1 MSLELVKN
9 NYVKYILIVN
19 IFAFIISSFSEITT
33 FNIFYFTYTAFITLT
48 TLIIYKLRMSG
59 RLDLFIFFIIFSFL
73 YLSLGELT
81 LEENKHYFYNVDD
94 KKYFRLFN
102 IICLNCILFYIYK
115 KKYIFARSI
124 EIKKINY
131 LAISIIISL
140 GYLCFFYMSFDTLN
154 NDILNIFDKKS
165 KYILKTQD
173 FNIPYFIFFYF
184 SIVII
189 TFDFFFTKKIEFLK
203 SLLLLIFVL
212 PYILYL
218 LFIGERSYI
227 IMIFVPITY
236 ILFIRF
242 SKYIKLNLLSALTIF
257 MCFIIFSNIG
267 VLRNYSDNLFRDINN
282 LQDKSYSIID
292 IPTEFS
298 SSIMSQ
304 RLIFN
309 NTYYPSM
316 GETYYSSIVRWIPNK
331 VYNFKTNL
339 SLSKETQVINYLNT
353 RSMKEATSQ
362 NVSGVGYSFTSAAYK
377 NFYFL
382 GSILGTFLILL
393 TINHINNFILLKNY
407 YLSMIFLTL
416 SGFSILILRSSYNGL
431 FTIFFYTTFVCA
443 IYFMLS
449 NFFEKY
455 KYFFIKKG

>member
-1 MSLELVKN
+1 
-9 NYVKYILIVN
+9 
-19 IFAFIISSFSEITT
+19 
-33 FNIFYFTYTAFITLT
+33 
-48 TLIIYKLRMSG
+48 
-59 RLDLFIFFIIFSFL
+59 
-73 YLSLGELT
+73 
-81 LEENKHYFYNVDD
+81 
-94 KKYFRLFN
+94 
-102 IICLNCILFYIYK
+102 
-115 KKYIFARSI
+115 
-124 EIKKINY
+124 
-131 LAISIIISL
+131 
-140 GYLCFFYMSFDTLN
+140 
-154 NDILNIFDKKS
+154 
-165 KYILKTQD
+165 
-173 FNIPYFIFFYF
+173 
-184 SIVII
+184 
-189 TFDFFFTKKIEFLK
+189 
-203 SLLLLIFVL
+203 
-212 PYILYL
+212 YILYL

-407 YLSMIFLTL
+407 YLSM
-416 SGFSILILRSSYNGL
+416 
-431 FTIFFYTTFVCA
+431 
-443 IYFMLS
+443 
-449 NFFEKY
+449 
-455 KYFFIKKG
+455 